1 MSRSSSEI
9 TRWPAGAAGALA
21 HQRYSHRLGNNSRDH
36 IKGLDVLLLF
46 RVFRFTPTFSLPT
59 ASKPSIGQGD
69 AMPRGLLFDDLMQD
83 LRICMRS
90 LLRAPTLALTIVVT
104 VGLGIGATTVIF
116 SAVHGALRRP
126 LPYENPDRLV
136 RIYTDAPPN
145 KFPFSVADF
154 LALQAEQTQF

>member
-1 MSRSSSEI
+1 SEI
-9 TRWPAGAAGALA
+9 TRWPAGALA

-36 IKGLDVLLLF
+36 IKSLGCSPTIS
-46 RVFRFTPTFSLPT
+46 RFPLYANFFLPT

-104 VGLGIGATTVIF
+104 VGLGIGVTTVIF
-116 SAVHGALRRP
+116 SAVHAALRRP

-145 KFPFSVADF
+145 KFPFSVVDF